1 MNVKI
6 KIIEGGKMP
15 IFQREGDACADCYA
29 RIADDIN
36 YISIPAHSRCLVNLG
51 FALELPEGYE
61 AVVRPRSGLSLQKI
75 DVCIG
80 TVDSNYRGEVKA
92 CIVNNSEGSFD
103 VKNGDRICQLAIR
116 KTEYIVFEQVKN
128 LSETNRGSNGFG
140 SSGI

>member
-15 IFQREGDACADCYA
+15 MFQREGDACADCYA
-29 RIADDIN
+29 RIADNIDH
-36 YISIPAHSRCLVNLG
+36 ISIPAHSRCLVNLG

-61 AVVRPRSGLSLQKI
+61 AIIRPRSGLSLQKI

-116 KTEYIVFEQVKN
+116 KTEYIVFEQVEN